1 MLLSQ
6 FLPLTSAELANIVG
20 GTSFVP
26 AEEGEPSYFFHLL
39 PYPIDVPA
47 KDS

>member
-1 MLLSQ
+1 MFLGQ
-6 FLPLTSAELANIVG
+6 YLPLTSSELTNIVG

-26 AEEGEPSYFFHLL
+26 AADGEPSSFFHLL
-39 PYPIDVPA
+39 PYPIDVPV